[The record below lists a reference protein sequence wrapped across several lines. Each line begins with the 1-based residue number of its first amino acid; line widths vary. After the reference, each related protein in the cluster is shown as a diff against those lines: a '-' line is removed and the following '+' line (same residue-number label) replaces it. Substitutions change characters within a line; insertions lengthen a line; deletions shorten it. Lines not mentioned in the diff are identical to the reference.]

1 MTVPRGLF
9 QLIAVLLLLLGGAL
23 HLLPAHAQT
32 QAHDTED
39 IIRQVKAAY
48 LFKFG
53 NYVLWPAQTFDSA
66 QSPVVIGVVAE
77 DRMADELT
85 RIAAG
90 RTISQRPVSIRRLQ
104 YGEPVSG
111 VHILF
116 IGHEAAQPPG
126 NVLAPL
132 RGEPVLGVT
141 EEEQGPSSG
150 GIINFVL
157 DNNRVRF
164 DVSLPAAEQNHL
176 QLSAALLSV
185 ARKVKKSDV
194 E

>member
-1 MTVPRGLF
+1 MTVPRAALF
-9 QLIAVLLLLLGGAL
+9 RLTAALLLLFGAL
-23 HLLPAHAQT
+23 LHPPQLLAQSST
-32 QAHDTED
+32 DD
-39 IIRQVKAAY
+39 IVRQVKAAY

-53 NYVLWPAQTFDSA
+53 NYVLWPPQTFAQD

-77 DRMADELT
+77 DRMADELE

-90 RTISQRPVSIRRLQ
+90 RTISKRPVSIRRLQ
-104 YGEPVSG
+104 PGEAISG

-116 IGHEAAQPPG
+116 IGRAAELPASSW
-126 NVLAPL
+126 LMPL
-132 RGEPVLGVT
+132 QTEPVLGVT
-141 EEEQGPSSG
+141 EIEQGLPPG
-150 GIINFVL
+150 GVINFVL

-164 DVSLPAAEQNHL
+164 DVSLPTAEQKHL

-185 ARKVKKSDV
+185 ARKVNKDDV

>member
-1 MTVPRGLF
+1 MTVPRGLLQF
-9 QLIAVLLLLLGGAL
+9 LAVSLLLLGSL
-23 HLLPAHAQT
+23 FHLSPLQAQD
-32 QAHDTED
+32 HSTED
-39 IIRQVKAAY
+39 IVRQVKAAY

-53 NYVLWPAQTFDSA
+53 NYVLWPAQTFASD
-66 QSPVVIGVVAE
+66 QSPIVIGVVAE

-116 IGHEAAQPPG
+116 IGHETEQSPS
-126 NVLAPL
+126 NLLKPL

-141 EEEQGPSSG
+141 EEDRGLMPG

-164 DVSLPAAEQNHL
+164 DVSLAAAEQNHL
-176 QLSAALLSV
+176 QLSAALRSV
-185 ARKVKKSDV
+185 ARKVEESNV

>member
-1 MTVPRGLF
+1 MTVPRVAF
-9 QLIAVLLLLLGGAL
+9 RFIIVLLLLLGGLL
-23 HLLPAHAQT
+23 HLLPAQAQD
-32 QAHDTED
+32 HNTED

-66 QSPVVIGVVAE
+66 QSPVVIGVVA
-77 DRMADELT
+77 DDHMADELA

-90 RTISQRPVSIRRLQ
+90 RTISQRPVSVRRLQ

-116 IGHEAAQPPG
+116 IGHETTQP
-126 NVLAPL
+126 VSSLLAPL

-141 EEEQGPSSG
+141 EEDRGLMPG

-157 DNNRVRF
+157 DNNRIRF
-164 DVSLPAAEQNHL
+164 DVSLAAAEQNHL

-185 ARKVKKSDV
+185 ARKVEKSDV